1 MNLENAGLQDRVID
15 LEKRSAEQA
24 NELACLRSSL
34 ADCLRRLN
42 LLESARGM
50 KLHSSS
56 RKPVLHNNGTNVTKT
71 NSRTDSSYS
80 SRRHTNSRNPT
91 STGHQSKNSRDS
103 SLVVPH
109 STTASTTA
117 RTRLKSPQ
125 SVRLSSSST
134 TLNNQGVGVSGAT
147 NQTRRNRITSASSE
161 DRQFNNFNNNKH
173 ERDNKTLSMYEYND
187 MIMSR
192 QSEPITY
199 QQKSSTLKS
208 NTSSRYYEASTG
220 PSGYTVFW
228 RSAYDGEL
236 DDIYRMNHCQS
247 PPGQQHSVSV
257 SSSFRKNHTVA
268 PPPPPPPPPAL
279 PPSSLCIPPNLV
291 RRGRQSS
298 GPSSSAYY
306 CATDSDDR
314 SVHLTSTSRSL
325 HPTAWKPG
333 GVAICPA
340 NREMIQSMNKPSCI
354 PKFHDD
360 DSKETTYLP
369 GDGILRFYIRGR
381 PVNVYMPTQIMQNY
395 DLSIP
400 LKAPDTTLKLEWI
413 YGYRGRDC
421 RNNLHYLPTG
431 ELIYFVAAVV
441 VLYNIEEQCQRHY
454 LEHTDD
460 VKCIAIHPD
469 RITVATGQSAGHDKQ
484 FGKPHV
490 RIWSSVDLKTL
501 KIIGLGEFERSVC
514 CLSFS
519 KTDSG
524 VKLCAVDEATDHVI
538 SIWDWQKS
546 RKITE
551 TKCSTE
557 PITAVEFH
565 PLDDATLVSGGK
577 GHLAFWTFDGCT
589 LSKKM
594 GIFENGKQPIEKPKF
609 ILCLTFAENGDLLTG
624 DSAGNIIA
632 WKRGT
637 NTVNQICQG
646 VHEGG
651 IFSLCLTN
659 NGHLISGGGKDR
671 RLVFFDAAL
680 NPTGRTEELTE
691 LYGSVRTITQG
702 PGELLIIGTTKNMIL
717 QAGPGMEI
725 SPLMFGHFEEFW
737 SLAKH
742 PQAHQFITG
751 GRDHLVILWDSLS
764 KQAIWSKEFTDAI
777 HCAAFYPPQSVLIT
791 NGTMSPVNN
800 HNNDSNINGNN
811 VIDETNN
818 LDFNVSM
825 MNSHDLLVVLGTSTG
840 RWLVFNC
847 LKQEIIA
854 AHSDGLGEQIECVA
868 YSPDGNYL
876 ALGSRDNVIYVYNV
890 LERGYKYNRVGRC
903 CGHTS
908 FILHID
914 WSVDGRFIRSVSGD
928 YEILF
933 WTAFDCRQV
942 VSPSTLRDLEWAS
955 QTCTLGW
962 EVAGIWPSDSDG
974 TDVNA
979 CDRSPTA
986 DILATGDDYGKVK
999 LFKYP
1004 TNKPKAEFRAYNGHS
1019 SHVTNVTF
1027 LYDGSRLISTGGKDT
1042 AVLQWEVCI

>member
-34 ADCLRRLN
+34 ADCLRRIN
-42 LLESARGM
+42 LLENARGM
-50 KLHSSS
+50 KLYSSS
-56 RKPVLHNNGTNVTKT
+56 LHRPILHNYGTNITKN
-71 NSRTDSSYS
+71 NSRAESY
-80 SRRHTNSRNPT
+80 SRRHVNSNKNHT
-91 STGHQSKNSRDS
+91 TGQASTNSRDS
-103 SLVVPH
+103 SLAVPR
-109 STTASTTA
+109 SKKAT
-117 RTRLKSPQ
+117 RNRLKSPQ
-125 SVRLSSSST
+125 NNRLSSSST
-134 TLNNQGVGVSGAT
+134 ALNSQSSGGGGAGGAGSGGAT
-147 NQTRRNRITSASSE
+147 QIRRNRNTSASSE
-161 DRQFNNFNNNKH
+161 DRRYLVTNKH
-173 ERDNKTLSMYEYND
+173 ERDTKALSMYDGND
-187 MIMSR
+187 DMLISR
-192 QSEPITY
+192 QSELINYP
-199 QQKSSTLKS
+199 QKSSTLKS
-208 NTSSRYYEASTG
+208 NASSSRYYEASTG

-228 RSAYDGEL
+228 RSACDGDMSE
-236 DDIYRMNHCQS
+236 IYRLNQCQS
-247 PPGQQHSVSV
+247 PPGGGQYQ
-257 SSSFRKNHTVA
+257 SSSMSTSFRKTNTVA
-268 PPPPPPPPPAL
+268 PPLPPAL
-279 PPSSLCIPPNLV
+279 PPSSLCLPPNLI
-291 RRGRQSS
+291 RRGRPSS
-298 GPSSSAYY
+298 GPSSAYY
-306 CATDSDDR
+306 GDDDYR
-314 SVHLTSTSRSL
+314 SVHTVTSTGRAPL

-333 GVAICPA
+333 GVAICPT
-340 NREMIQSMNKPSCI
+340 NRETIPLSLNRHPVV

-360 DSKETTYLP
+360 DAKETTYLP

-381 PVNVYMPTQIMQNY
+381 PVNVYMPTEVMTNY
-395 DLSIP
+395 DLSVP
-400 LKAPDTTLKLEWI
+400 LKAPDMTLKLEWI

-421 RNNLHYLPTG
+421 RNNLYYLPTG
-431 ELIYFVAAVV
+431 ELIYFVAATV

-469 RITVATGQSAGHDKQ
+469 RITVATGQTAGHDKQ
-484 FGKPHV
+484 YGKPHV

-519 KTDSG
+519 KTDNG
-524 VKLCAVDEATDHVI
+524 VKLCAVDEAQDHVI
-538 SIWDWQKS
+538 SLWEWQKG

-557 PITAVEFH
+557 PITAIEFH
-565 PLDDATLVSGGK
+565 PLDDATLVTCGK

-589 LSKKM
+589 LSKRM
-594 GIFENGKQPIEKPKF
+594 GVFENSKQPVDKPKF

-637 NTVNQICQG
+637 NTISQICQG

-671 RLVFFDAAL
+671 RLVYFDAAL
-680 NPTGRTEELTE
+680 NPTGHTQELPE
-691 LYGSVRTITQG
+691 MYGAVRTITQG

-717 QAGPGMEI
+717 QSVPGMEV
-725 SPLMFGHFEEFW
+725 SSLVFGHSEEFW
-737 SLAKH
+737 GLANH
-742 PQAHQFITG
+742 PQAHQFLTG

-777 HCAAFYPPQSVLIT
+777 HCASFYPLQSLT
-791 NGTMSPVNN
+791 NGTMSPE
-800 HNNDSNINGNN
+800 NG
-811 VIDETNN
+811 IDEVSN
-818 LDFNVSM
+818 LDFNASM
-825 MNSHDLLVVLGTSTG
+825 MNSHDLLVVLGTCTG
-840 RWLVFNC
+840 RWLVLNC

-876 ALGSRDNVIYVYNV
+876 ALGSRDNVIYVYSV

-903 CGHTS
+903 RGHTS
-908 FILHID
+908 FVLHID
-914 WSVDGRFIRSVSGD
+914 WSVDSRYLRSVSGD

-962 EVAGIWPSDSDG
+962 EVAGIWPPDSDG

-979 CDRSPTA
+979 CAHSPTA

-999 LFKYP
+999 LFTYP

-1027 LYDGSRLISTGGKDT
+1027 LYDGSRLISIGGKDT

>member
-1 MNLENAGLQDRVID
+1 MHVELMNLENAGLQDRVID

-42 LLESARGM
+42 LLESAR
-50 KLHSSS
+50 
-56 RKPVLHNNGTNVTKT
+56 GTNVTKT

-147 NQTRRNRITSASSE
+147 NQTS
-161 DRQFNNFNNNKH
+161 
-173 ERDNKTLSMYEYND
+173 
-187 MIMSR
+187 
-192 QSEPITY
+192 
-199 QQKSSTLKS
+199 
-208 NTSSRYYEASTG
+208 
-220 PSGYTVFW
+220 
-228 RSAYDGEL
+228 
-236 DDIYRMNHCQS
+236 
-247 PPGQQHSVSV
+247 
-257 SSSFRKNHTVA
+257 
-268 PPPPPPPPPAL
+268 
-279 PPSSLCIPPNLV
+279 
-291 RRGRQSS
+291 
-298 GPSSSAYY
+298 
-306 CATDSDDR
+306 
-314 SVHLTSTSRSL
+314 
-325 HPTAWKPG
+325 
-333 GVAICPA
+333 
-340 NREMIQSMNKPSCI
+340 
-354 PKFHDD
+354 
-360 DSKETTYLP
+360 SKETTYLP

-538 SIWDWQKS
+538 SIWDWQKN

-594 GIFENGKQPIEKPKF
+594 GIFEYFCSWNGKQPIEKPKF

-691 LYGSVRTITQG
+691 LYGAVRTITQG

-725 SPLMFGHFEEFW
+725 SPLMFGHSEEFW

-777 HCAAFYPPQSVLIT
+777 HCAAFYPLQSVLIT

-800 HNNDSNINGNN
+800 HNNDSNIN
-811 VIDETNN
+811 
-818 LDFNVSM
+818 DFNVSM
-825 MNSHDLLVVLGTSTG
+825 MNSHDLLIVLGTSTG

-955 QTCTLGW
+955 QTCTIGW

>member
-1 MNLENAGLQDRVID
+1 MHVELMNLENAGLQDRVID

-50 KLHSSS
+50 KVHSSQ
-56 RKPVLHNNGTNVTKT
+56 RPALHDHSSNVTKS
-71 NSRTDSSYS
+71 NSRGDSY
-80 SRRHTNSRNPT
+80 SRRHINSRNR
-91 STGHQSKNSRDS
+91 HQSKNSRDS

-109 STTASTTA
+109 STTNTT

-125 SVRLSSSST
+125 STNRLSSSST
-134 TLNNQGVGVSGAT
+134 TLNNPGHVAGAGAS
-147 NQTRRNRITSASSE
+147 QTS
-161 DRQFNNFNNNKH
+161 
-173 ERDNKTLSMYEYND
+173 
-187 MIMSR
+187 
-192 QSEPITY
+192 
-199 QQKSSTLKS
+199 
-208 NTSSRYYEASTG
+208 
-220 PSGYTVFW
+220 
-228 RSAYDGEL
+228 
-236 DDIYRMNHCQS
+236 
-247 PPGQQHSVSV
+247 
-257 SSSFRKNHTVA
+257 
-268 PPPPPPPPPAL
+268 
-279 PPSSLCIPPNLV
+279 
-291 RRGRQSS
+291 
-298 GPSSSAYY
+298 
-306 CATDSDDR
+306 
-314 SVHLTSTSRSL
+314 
-325 HPTAWKPG
+325 
-333 GVAICPA
+333 
-340 NREMIQSMNKPSCI
+340 
-354 PKFHDD
+354 
-360 DSKETTYLP
+360 SKETTYLP

-381 PVNVYMPTQIMQNY
+381 PVNVYLPTQMISSY

-431 ELIYFVAAVV
+431 ELIYFIAAAV

-484 FGKPHV
+484 SGKPHV

-501 KIIGLGEFERSVC
+501 KIIGIGEFERSVC

-524 VKLCAVDEATDHVI
+524 VKLCAIDEASDHVI

-565 PLDDATLVSGGK
+565 PLDDTTLVTGGK

-594 GIFENGKQPIEKPKF
+594 GVFENGKQPIDKPKF

-624 DSAGNIIA
+624 DSAGNVIA

-680 NPTGRTEELTE
+680 NPTGQIQELPE
-691 LYGSVRTITQG
+691 SYGAVRTITQG

-717 QAGPGMEI
+717 QAGPGMEL
-725 SPLMFGHFEEFW
+725 SSLMYGHSEEFW
-737 SLAKH
+737 GLAKH
-742 PQAHQFITG
+742 PQAHQFLTG

-777 HCAAFYPPQSVLIT
+777 HCIAFYPLQSSLPPLT

-800 HNNDSNINGNN
+800 NIVTTINES
-811 VIDETNN
+811 DN
-818 LDFNVSM
+818 LDFSVSTM
-825 MNSHDLLVVLGTSTG
+825 MNSHDLLVVLGTSSG

-868 YSPDGNYL
+868 FSPDGNYL

-890 LERGYKYNRVGRC
+890 LEHGYKYNRVGRC

-914 WSVDGRFIRSVSGD
+914 WSADSRFLRSVSGD
-928 YEILF
+928 YEILY

-974 TDVNA
+974 TDINA
-979 CDRSPTA
+979 CDHSSAA
-986 DILATGDDYGKVK
+986 DILATGDDFGKVK
-999 LFKYP
+999 LFRYP
-1004 TNKPKAEFRAYNGHS
+1004 ANKPKAEFRAYNGHS

>member
-1 MNLENAGLQDRVID
+1 MHVELMNLENAGLQDRVID

-56 RKPVLHNNGTNVTKT
+56 QRPVLHNNGSNVTKT

-80 SRRHTNSRNPT
+80 SRRHTSSRNPT

-109 STTASTTA
+109 STTTSTTA

-134 TLNNQGVGVSGAT
+134 TLNNQAVGVSGGT
-147 NQTRRNRITSASSE
+147 NQTS
-161 DRQFNNFNNNKH
+161 
-173 ERDNKTLSMYEYND
+173 
-187 MIMSR
+187 
-192 QSEPITY
+192 
-199 QQKSSTLKS
+199 
-208 NTSSRYYEASTG
+208 
-220 PSGYTVFW
+220 
-228 RSAYDGEL
+228 
-236 DDIYRMNHCQS
+236 
-247 PPGQQHSVSV
+247 
-257 SSSFRKNHTVA
+257 
-268 PPPPPPPPPAL
+268 
-279 PPSSLCIPPNLV
+279 
-291 RRGRQSS
+291 
-298 GPSSSAYY
+298 
-306 CATDSDDR
+306 
-314 SVHLTSTSRSL
+314 
-325 HPTAWKPG
+325 
-333 GVAICPA
+333 
-340 NREMIQSMNKPSCI
+340 
-354 PKFHDD
+354 
-360 DSKETTYLP
+360 SKETTYLP

-381 PVNVYMPTQIMQNY
+381 PVNVYMPTQIMHNY

-565 PLDDATLVSGGK
+565 PLDDATLVTGGK

-594 GIFENGKQPIEKPKF
+594 GIFENGKQPIDKPKF

-680 NPTGRTEELTE
+680 NPTGHTEELTE
-691 LYGSVRTITQG
+691 LYGAVRTITQG

-725 SPLMFGHFEEFW
+725 SPLMFGHSEEFW

-742 PQAHQFITG
+742 PQAHQFLTG

-777 HCAAFYPPQSVLIT
+777 HCAAFYPLQSVSIT

-800 HNNDSNINGNN
+800 NDNNNINDNN
-811 VIDETNN
+811 IIDETNN

-903 CGHTS
+903 CGHSS

-914 WSVDGRFIRSVSGD
+914 WSVDGRFLRSVSGD

-979 CDRSPTA
+979 CDHSPTA

-1027 LYDGSRLISTGGKDT
+1027 LYDGSRLISIGGKDT

>member
-1 MNLENAGLQDRVID
+1 MHVELMNLENAGLQDRVID

-50 KLHSSS
+50 KLHSSQ
-56 RKPVLHNNGTNVTKT
+56 RPVLHNNGSNVTKT

-80 SRRHTNSRNPT
+80 SRRHTSSRNPT

-109 STTASTTA
+109 STTTSTTA

-134 TLNNQGVGVSGAT
+134 TLNNQAVGVCGGT
-147 NQTRRNRITSASSE
+147 NQTS
-161 DRQFNNFNNNKH
+161 
-173 ERDNKTLSMYEYND
+173 
-187 MIMSR
+187 
-192 QSEPITY
+192 
-199 QQKSSTLKS
+199 
-208 NTSSRYYEASTG
+208 
-220 PSGYTVFW
+220 
-228 RSAYDGEL
+228 
-236 DDIYRMNHCQS
+236 
-247 PPGQQHSVSV
+247 
-257 SSSFRKNHTVA
+257 
-268 PPPPPPPPPAL
+268 
-279 PPSSLCIPPNLV
+279 
-291 RRGRQSS
+291 
-298 GPSSSAYY
+298 
-306 CATDSDDR
+306 
-314 SVHLTSTSRSL
+314 
-325 HPTAWKPG
+325 
-333 GVAICPA
+333 
-340 NREMIQSMNKPSCI
+340 
-354 PKFHDD
+354 
-360 DSKETTYLP
+360 SKETTYLP

-381 PVNVYMPTQIMQNY
+381 PVNVYMPTQIMHNY

-519 KTDSG
+519 KTDNG

-565 PLDDATLVSGGK
+565 PLDDATLVTGGK

-594 GIFENGKQPIEKPKF
+594 GIFENGKQPIDKPKF

-680 NPTGRTEELTE
+680 NPTGHTEELTE
-691 LYGSVRTITQG
+691 LYGAVRTITQG

-725 SPLMFGHFEEFW
+725 SPLMFGHSEEFW

-742 PQAHQFITG
+742 PQAHQFLTG

-777 HCAAFYPPQSVLIT
+777 HCAAFYPLQSVSIT

-800 HNNDSNINGNN
+800 NDNNINDNN
-811 VIDETNN
+811 IIDETNN
-818 LDFNVSM
+818 LDFNVSL

-903 CGHTS
+903 CGHSS

-914 WSVDGRFIRSVSGD
+914 WSVDGRFLRSVSGD

-979 CDRSPTA
+979 CDHSPTA

-1027 LYDGSRLISTGGKDT
+1027 LYDGSRLISIGGKDT

>member
-1 MNLENAGLQDRVID
+1 MHVELMNLENAGLQDRVID

-42 LLESARGM
+42 LLESARG
-50 KLHSSS
+50 S
-56 RKPVLHNNGTNVTKT
+56 NVTKT

-80 SRRHTNSRNPT
+80 SKRHTNSRNPT

-109 STTASTTA
+109 STTTSTTA

-134 TLNNQGVGVSGAT
+134 TLNNQTAGASGAT

-161 DRQFNNFNNNKH
+161 DRQFHNFNNNNKH
-173 ERDNKTLSMYEYND
+173 ESDNKTLSMYEYND

-208 NTSSRYYEASTG
+208 NTSSRYYEASNG

-247 PPGQQHSVSV
+247 PPGQQHQQHSVSL

-268 PPPPPPPPPAL
+268 PPPPPPPAL

-291 RRGRQSS
+291 RRGRPSS
-298 GPSSSAYY
+298 GPSSSVNY
-306 CATDSDDR
+306 CANDSDDR
-314 SVHLTSTSRSL
+314 SVHLTSTGRSL

-333 GVAICPA
+333 GVAICPT
-340 NREMIQSMNKPSCI
+340 NREVISSVNKPSCI

-501 KIIGLGEFERSVC
+501 KIIGLGEFERSIC

-565 PLDDATLVSGGK
+565 PLDDATLVTGGK

-594 GIFENGKQPIEKPKF
+594 GIFEV
-609 ILCLTFAENGDLLTG
+609 T
-624 DSAGNIIA
+624 
-632 WKRGT
+632 
-637 NTVNQICQG
+637 
-646 VHEGG
+646 
-651 IFSLCLTN
+651 
-659 NGHLISGGGKDR
+659 
-671 RLVFFDAAL
+671 
-680 NPTGRTEELTE
+680 
-691 LYGSVRTITQG
+691 
-702 PGELLIIGTTKNMIL
+702 
-717 QAGPGMEI
+717 
-725 SPLMFGHFEEFW
+725 
-737 SLAKH
+737 
-742 PQAHQFITG
+742 HQFLTG

-777 HCAAFYPPQSVLIT
+777 HCAAFYPLQSHLIT

-800 HNNDSNINGNN
+800 DNNI
-811 VIDETNN
+811 IDETNN

-903 CGHTS
+903 CGHSS

-914 WSVDGRFIRSVSGD
+914 WSVDGRFLRSVSGD

-979 CDRSPTA
+979 CDHSPTA

-1004 TNKPKAEFRAYNGHS
+1004 TIKPKAEFHAYNGHS

>member
-1 MNLENAGLQDRVID
+1 MHVELMNLENAGLQDRVID

-56 RKPVLHNNGTNVTKT
+56 QRPVLHNNGSNATKT

-109 STTASTTA
+109 STTTSTTA
-117 RTRLKSPQ
+117 KTRLKSPQ

-134 TLNNQGVGVSGAT
+134 TLNNQAVGVSGGT
-147 NQTRRNRITSASSE
+147 NQTS
-161 DRQFNNFNNNKH
+161 
-173 ERDNKTLSMYEYND
+173 
-187 MIMSR
+187 
-192 QSEPITY
+192 
-199 QQKSSTLKS
+199 
-208 NTSSRYYEASTG
+208 
-220 PSGYTVFW
+220 
-228 RSAYDGEL
+228 
-236 DDIYRMNHCQS
+236 
-247 PPGQQHSVSV
+247 
-257 SSSFRKNHTVA
+257 
-268 PPPPPPPPPAL
+268 
-279 PPSSLCIPPNLV
+279 
-291 RRGRQSS
+291 
-298 GPSSSAYY
+298 
-306 CATDSDDR
+306 
-314 SVHLTSTSRSL
+314 
-325 HPTAWKPG
+325 
-333 GVAICPA
+333 
-340 NREMIQSMNKPSCI
+340 
-354 PKFHDD
+354 
-360 DSKETTYLP
+360 SKETTYLP

-381 PVNVYMPTQIMQNY
+381 PVNVYMPTQIMHNY

-400 LKAPDTTLKLEWI
+400 LKAPDMTLKLEWI

-565 PLDDATLVSGGK
+565 PLDDATLVTGGK

-594 GIFENGKQPIEKPKF
+594 GIFENGKQPIDKPKF

-680 NPTGRTEELTE
+680 NPTGHTEELTE
-691 LYGSVRTITQG
+691 LYGAVRTITQG
-702 PGELLIIGTTKNMIL
+702 PGELLIVGTTKNMIL

-725 SPLMFGHFEEFW
+725 SPLMFGHSEEFW

-742 PQAHQFITG
+742 PQAHQFLTG

-777 HCAAFYPPQSVLIT
+777 HCAAFYPLQSVLIT

-800 HNNDSNINGNN
+800 NDNNI
-811 VIDETNN
+811 IDETNN

-903 CGHTS
+903 CGHSS

-914 WSVDGRFIRSVSGD
+914 WSVDGRFLRSVSGD

-979 CDRSPTA
+979 CDHSPTA

-1004 TNKPKAEFRAYNGHS
+1004 ANKPKAEFRAYNGHS

-1027 LYDGSRLISTGGKDT
+1027 LYDGSRLISIGGKDT

>member
-1 MNLENAGLQDRVID
+1 MHVELMNLENAGLQDRVID

-42 LLESARGM
+42 LLESARG
-50 KLHSSS
+50 S
-56 RKPVLHNNGTNVTKT
+56 NVTKT

-80 SRRHTNSRNPT
+80 SRRHTSSRNPT

-109 STTASTTA
+109 STTTSTTA

-134 TLNNQGVGVSGAT
+134 TLNNQAVGVSGGT
-147 NQTRRNRITSASSE
+147 NQTS
-161 DRQFNNFNNNKH
+161 
-173 ERDNKTLSMYEYND
+173 
-187 MIMSR
+187 
-192 QSEPITY
+192 
-199 QQKSSTLKS
+199 
-208 NTSSRYYEASTG
+208 
-220 PSGYTVFW
+220 
-228 RSAYDGEL
+228 
-236 DDIYRMNHCQS
+236 
-247 PPGQQHSVSV
+247 
-257 SSSFRKNHTVA
+257 
-268 PPPPPPPPPAL
+268 
-279 PPSSLCIPPNLV
+279 
-291 RRGRQSS
+291 
-298 GPSSSAYY
+298 
-306 CATDSDDR
+306 
-314 SVHLTSTSRSL
+314 
-325 HPTAWKPG
+325 
-333 GVAICPA
+333 
-340 NREMIQSMNKPSCI
+340 
-354 PKFHDD
+354 
-360 DSKETTYLP
+360 SKETTYLP

-381 PVNVYMPTQIMQNY
+381 PVNVYMPTQIMHNY

-565 PLDDATLVSGGK
+565 PLDDATLVTGGK

-594 GIFENGKQPIEKPKF
+594 GIFENGKQPIDKPKF

-680 NPTGRTEELTE
+680 NPTGHTEELTE
-691 LYGSVRTITQG
+691 LYGAVRTITQG

-725 SPLMFGHFEEFW
+725 SPLMFGHSEEFW

-742 PQAHQFITG
+742 PQAHQFLTG

-777 HCAAFYPPQSVLIT
+777 HCAAFYPLQSVSIT

-800 HNNDSNINGNN
+800 NDNNNINDNN
-811 VIDETNN
+811 IIDETNN

-903 CGHTS
+903 CGHSS

-914 WSVDGRFIRSVSGD
+914 WSVDGRFLRSVSGD

-979 CDRSPTA
+979 CDHSPTA

-1027 LYDGSRLISTGGKDT
+1027 LYDGSRLISIGGKDT

>member
-1 MNLENAGLQDRVID
+1 MHVELMNLENAGLQDRVID

-50 KLHSSS
+50 KLHSSQ
-56 RKPVLHNNGTNVTKT
+56 RPVLHNNGSNVTKT

-80 SRRHTNSRNPT
+80 SRRHTSSRNPT

-109 STTASTTA
+109 TTTTSTTA

-134 TLNNQGVGVSGAT
+134 TLNNQAVGVSGGT
-147 NQTRRNRITSASSE
+147 NQTS
-161 DRQFNNFNNNKH
+161 
-173 ERDNKTLSMYEYND
+173 
-187 MIMSR
+187 
-192 QSEPITY
+192 
-199 QQKSSTLKS
+199 
-208 NTSSRYYEASTG
+208 
-220 PSGYTVFW
+220 
-228 RSAYDGEL
+228 
-236 DDIYRMNHCQS
+236 
-247 PPGQQHSVSV
+247 
-257 SSSFRKNHTVA
+257 
-268 PPPPPPPPPAL
+268 
-279 PPSSLCIPPNLV
+279 
-291 RRGRQSS
+291 
-298 GPSSSAYY
+298 
-306 CATDSDDR
+306 
-314 SVHLTSTSRSL
+314 
-325 HPTAWKPG
+325 
-333 GVAICPA
+333 
-340 NREMIQSMNKPSCI
+340 
-354 PKFHDD
+354 
-360 DSKETTYLP
+360 SKETTYLP

-381 PVNVYMPTQIMQNY
+381 PVNVYMPTQIMHNY

-565 PLDDATLVSGGK
+565 PLDDATLVTGGK

-594 GIFENGKQPIEKPKF
+594 GIFENGKQPIDKPKF

-680 NPTGRTEELTE
+680 NPTGHTEELTE
-691 LYGSVRTITQG
+691 LYGAVRTITQG

-725 SPLMFGHFEEFW
+725 SPLMFGHSEEFW

-742 PQAHQFITG
+742 PQAHQFLTG

-777 HCAAFYPPQSVLIT
+777 HCAAFYPLQSVSIT

-800 HNNDSNINGNN
+800 NDNNI
-811 VIDETNN
+811 IDETNN

-903 CGHTS
+903 CGHSS

-914 WSVDGRFIRSVSGD
+914 WSVDGRFLRSVSGD

-979 CDRSPTA
+979 CDHSPTA

-1027 LYDGSRLISTGGKDT
+1027 LYDGSRLISIGGKDT

>member
-1 MNLENAGLQDRVID
+1 MHVELMNLENAGLQDRVID

-42 LLESARGM
+42 LLESARG
-50 KLHSSS
+50 S
-56 RKPVLHNNGTNVTKT
+56 NVTKT

-80 SRRHTNSRNPT
+80 SRRHTSSRNPT

-109 STTASTTA
+109 TTTTSTTA

-134 TLNNQGVGVSGAT
+134 TLNNQAVGVSGGT
-147 NQTRRNRITSASSE
+147 NQTS
-161 DRQFNNFNNNKH
+161 
-173 ERDNKTLSMYEYND
+173 
-187 MIMSR
+187 
-192 QSEPITY
+192 
-199 QQKSSTLKS
+199 
-208 NTSSRYYEASTG
+208 
-220 PSGYTVFW
+220 
-228 RSAYDGEL
+228 
-236 DDIYRMNHCQS
+236 
-247 PPGQQHSVSV
+247 
-257 SSSFRKNHTVA
+257 
-268 PPPPPPPPPAL
+268 
-279 PPSSLCIPPNLV
+279 
-291 RRGRQSS
+291 
-298 GPSSSAYY
+298 
-306 CATDSDDR
+306 
-314 SVHLTSTSRSL
+314 
-325 HPTAWKPG
+325 
-333 GVAICPA
+333 
-340 NREMIQSMNKPSCI
+340 
-354 PKFHDD
+354 
-360 DSKETTYLP
+360 SKETTYLP

-381 PVNVYMPTQIMQNY
+381 PVNVYMPTQIMHNY

-565 PLDDATLVSGGK
+565 PLDDATLVTGGK

-594 GIFENGKQPIEKPKF
+594 GIFENGKQPIDKPKF

-680 NPTGRTEELTE
+680 NPTGHTEELTE
-691 LYGSVRTITQG
+691 LYGAVRTITQG

-725 SPLMFGHFEEFW
+725 SPLMFGHSEEFW

-742 PQAHQFITG
+742 PQAHQFLTG

-777 HCAAFYPPQSVLIT
+777 HCAAFYPLQSVSIT

-800 HNNDSNINGNN
+800 NDNNI
-811 VIDETNN
+811 IDETNN

-903 CGHTS
+903 CGHSS

-914 WSVDGRFIRSVSGD
+914 WSVDGRFLRSVSGD

-979 CDRSPTA
+979 CDHSPTA

-1027 LYDGSRLISTGGKDT
+1027 LYDGSRLISIGGKDT

>member
-1 MNLENAGLQDRVID
+1 MHVELMNLENAGLQDRVID

-56 RKPVLHNNGTNVTKT
+56 QRPVLHNNGSNVTKT

-80 SRRHTNSRNPT
+80 SRRHTSSRNPT

-109 STTASTTA
+109 STTTSTTA

-134 TLNNQGVGVSGAT
+134 TLNNQAVGVSGGT
-147 NQTRRNRITSASSE
+147 NQTS
-161 DRQFNNFNNNKH
+161 
-173 ERDNKTLSMYEYND
+173 
-187 MIMSR
+187 
-192 QSEPITY
+192 
-199 QQKSSTLKS
+199 
-208 NTSSRYYEASTG
+208 
-220 PSGYTVFW
+220 
-228 RSAYDGEL
+228 
-236 DDIYRMNHCQS
+236 
-247 PPGQQHSVSV
+247 
-257 SSSFRKNHTVA
+257 
-268 PPPPPPPPPAL
+268 
-279 PPSSLCIPPNLV
+279 
-291 RRGRQSS
+291 
-298 GPSSSAYY
+298 
-306 CATDSDDR
+306 
-314 SVHLTSTSRSL
+314 
-325 HPTAWKPG
+325 
-333 GVAICPA
+333 
-340 NREMIQSMNKPSCI
+340 
-354 PKFHDD
+354 
-360 DSKETTYLP
+360 SKETTYLP

-381 PVNVYMPTQIMQNY
+381 PVNVYMPTQIMHNY

-565 PLDDATLVSGGK
+565 PLDDATLVTGGK

-594 GIFENGKQPIEKPKF
+594 GIFENGKQPIDKPKF

-680 NPTGRTEELTE
+680 NPTGHTEELTE
-691 LYGSVRTITQG
+691 LYGAVRTITQG

-725 SPLMFGHFEEFW
+725 SPLMFGHSEEFW

-742 PQAHQFITG
+742 PQAHQFLTG
-751 GRDHLVILWDSLS
+751 GRDHLVVLWDSLS

-777 HCAAFYPPQSVLIT
+777 HCAAFYPLQSVSIT

-800 HNNDSNINGNN
+800 NDNNNINDNN
-811 VIDETNN
+811 IIDETNN

-903 CGHTS
+903 CGHSS

-914 WSVDGRFIRSVSGD
+914 WSVDGRFLRSVSGD

-979 CDRSPTA
+979 CDHSPTA

-1027 LYDGSRLISTGGKDT
+1027 LYDGSRLISIGGKDT

>member
-1 MNLENAGLQDRVID
+1 MHVELMNLENAGLQDRVID

-42 LLESARGM
+42 LLESAR
-50 KLHSSS
+50 
-56 RKPVLHNNGTNVTKT
+56 GTNVTKT

-147 NQTRRNRITSASSE
+147 NQTS
-161 DRQFNNFNNNKH
+161 
-173 ERDNKTLSMYEYND
+173 
-187 MIMSR
+187 
-192 QSEPITY
+192 
-199 QQKSSTLKS
+199 
-208 NTSSRYYEASTG
+208 
-220 PSGYTVFW
+220 
-228 RSAYDGEL
+228 
-236 DDIYRMNHCQS
+236 
-247 PPGQQHSVSV
+247 
-257 SSSFRKNHTVA
+257 
-268 PPPPPPPPPAL
+268 
-279 PPSSLCIPPNLV
+279 
-291 RRGRQSS
+291 
-298 GPSSSAYY
+298 
-306 CATDSDDR
+306 
-314 SVHLTSTSRSL
+314 
-325 HPTAWKPG
+325 
-333 GVAICPA
+333 
-340 NREMIQSMNKPSCI
+340 
-354 PKFHDD
+354 
-360 DSKETTYLP
+360 SKETTYLP

-691 LYGSVRTITQG
+691 LYGAVRTITQG

-725 SPLMFGHFEEFW
+725 SPLMFGHSEEFW

>member
-1 MNLENAGLQDRVID
+1 MHVELMNLENAGLQDRVID

-42 LLESARGM
+42 LLESARG
-50 KLHSSS
+50 S
-56 RKPVLHNNGTNVTKT
+56 NATKT

-109 STTASTTA
+109 STTTSTTA
-117 RTRLKSPQ
+117 KTRLKSPQ

-134 TLNNQGVGVSGAT
+134 TLNNQAVGVSGGT
-147 NQTRRNRITSASSE
+147 NQTS
-161 DRQFNNFNNNKH
+161 
-173 ERDNKTLSMYEYND
+173 
-187 MIMSR
+187 
-192 QSEPITY
+192 
-199 QQKSSTLKS
+199 
-208 NTSSRYYEASTG
+208 
-220 PSGYTVFW
+220 
-228 RSAYDGEL
+228 
-236 DDIYRMNHCQS
+236 
-247 PPGQQHSVSV
+247 
-257 SSSFRKNHTVA
+257 
-268 PPPPPPPPPAL
+268 
-279 PPSSLCIPPNLV
+279 
-291 RRGRQSS
+291 
-298 GPSSSAYY
+298 
-306 CATDSDDR
+306 
-314 SVHLTSTSRSL
+314 
-325 HPTAWKPG
+325 
-333 GVAICPA
+333 
-340 NREMIQSMNKPSCI
+340 
-354 PKFHDD
+354 
-360 DSKETTYLP
+360 SKETTYLP

-381 PVNVYMPTQIMQNY
+381 PVNVYMPTQIMHNY

-400 LKAPDTTLKLEWI
+400 LKAPDMTLKLEWI

-565 PLDDATLVSGGK
+565 PLDDATLVTGGK

-594 GIFENGKQPIEKPKF
+594 GIFENGKQPIDKPKF

-680 NPTGRTEELTE
+680 NPTGHTEELTE
-691 LYGSVRTITQG
+691 LYGAVRTITQG
-702 PGELLIIGTTKNMIL
+702 PGELLIVGTTKNMIL

-725 SPLMFGHFEEFW
+725 SPLMFGHSEEFW

-742 PQAHQFITG
+742 PQAHQFLTG

-777 HCAAFYPPQSVLIT
+777 HCAAFYPLQSVLIT

-800 HNNDSNINGNN
+800 NDNNI
-811 VIDETNN
+811 IDETNN

-903 CGHTS
+903 CGHSS

-914 WSVDGRFIRSVSGD
+914 WSVDGRFLRSVSGD

-979 CDRSPTA
+979 CDHSPTA

-1004 TNKPKAEFRAYNGHS
+1004 ANKPKAEFRAYNGHS

-1027 LYDGSRLISTGGKDT
+1027 LYDGSRLISIGGKDT

>member
-1 MNLENAGLQDRVID
+1 MHVELMNLENAGLQDRVID

-42 LLESARGM
+42 LLESARG
-50 KLHSSS
+50 S
-56 RKPVLHNNGTNVTKT
+56 NVTKT

-109 STTASTTA
+109 STTTSTTA

-134 TLNNQGVGVSGAT
+134 TLNNQAVGVSGGT

-173 ERDNKTLSMYEYND
+173 EGDNKTLSMYEYND

-208 NTSSRYYEASTG
+208 NTSSRYYEASNG

-236 DDIYRMNHCQS
+236 DDIYRMNQCQS
-247 PPGQQHSVSV
+247 PTSQQHQQHSVSM

-291 RRGRQSS
+291 RRGRPSS
-298 GPSSSAYY
+298 GPSSSIYH
-306 CATDSDDR
+306 CANDSDDR
-314 SVHLTSTSRSL
+314 SVHLTSTGRSL

-333 GVAICPA
+333 GVAICPT
-340 NREMIQSMNKPSCI
+340 NRETIPSVNKPSCI

-381 PVNVYMPTQIMQNY
+381 PVNVYMPTQIMHNY

-501 KIIGLGEFERSVC
+501 KIIGLGEFDRSVC

-519 KTDSG
+519 KRIAE
-524 VKLCAVDEATDHVI
+524 LNY
-538 SIWDWQKS
+538 KS

-565 PLDDATLVSGGK
+565 PLDDATLVTGGK

-594 GIFENGKQPIEKPKF
+594 GIFENGKQPIDKPKF

-680 NPTGRTEELTE
+680 NPTGHTEELTE
-691 LYGSVRTITQG
+691 LYGAVRTITQG

-725 SPLMFGHFEEFW
+725 SPLMFGHSEEFW

-742 PQAHQFITG
+742 PQAHQFLTG

-777 HCAAFYPPQSVLIT
+777 HCAAFYPLQSVLIT

-800 HNNDSNINGNN
+800 NDNNINDNN
-811 VIDETNN
+811 IIDETNN

-890 LERGYKYNRVGRC
+890 WA
-903 CGHTS
+903 
-908 FILHID
+908 IL
-914 WSVDGRFIRSVSGD
+914 RSVSGD

-979 CDRSPTA
+979 CDHSPTA

-1027 LYDGSRLISTGGKDT
+1027 LYDGSRLISIGGKDT
-1042 AVLQWEVCI
+1042 AVLQWEYCS

>member
-1 MNLENAGLQDRVID
+1 MHVELMNLENAGLQDRVID

-42 LLESARGM
+42 LLESARG
-50 KLHSSS
+50 S
-56 RKPVLHNNGTNVTKT
+56 NVTKT

-80 SRRHTNSRNPT
+80 SRRHTSSRNPT

-109 STTASTTA
+109 STTTSTTA

-134 TLNNQGVGVSGAT
+134 TLNNQAVGVCGGT
-147 NQTRRNRITSASSE
+147 NQTS
-161 DRQFNNFNNNKH
+161 
-173 ERDNKTLSMYEYND
+173 
-187 MIMSR
+187 
-192 QSEPITY
+192 
-199 QQKSSTLKS
+199 
-208 NTSSRYYEASTG
+208 
-220 PSGYTVFW
+220 
-228 RSAYDGEL
+228 
-236 DDIYRMNHCQS
+236 
-247 PPGQQHSVSV
+247 
-257 SSSFRKNHTVA
+257 
-268 PPPPPPPPPAL
+268 
-279 PPSSLCIPPNLV
+279 
-291 RRGRQSS
+291 
-298 GPSSSAYY
+298 
-306 CATDSDDR
+306 
-314 SVHLTSTSRSL
+314 
-325 HPTAWKPG
+325 
-333 GVAICPA
+333 
-340 NREMIQSMNKPSCI
+340 
-354 PKFHDD
+354 
-360 DSKETTYLP
+360 SKETTYLP

-381 PVNVYMPTQIMQNY
+381 PVNVYMPTQIMHNY

-519 KTDSG
+519 KTDNG

-565 PLDDATLVSGGK
+565 PLDDATLVTGGK

-594 GIFENGKQPIEKPKF
+594 GIFENGKQPIDKPKF

-680 NPTGRTEELTE
+680 NPTGHTEELTE
-691 LYGSVRTITQG
+691 LYGAVRTITQG

-725 SPLMFGHFEEFW
+725 SPLMFGHSEEFW

-742 PQAHQFITG
+742 PQAHQFLTG

-777 HCAAFYPPQSVLIT
+777 HCAAFYPLQSVSIT

-800 HNNDSNINGNN
+800 NDNNINDNN
-811 VIDETNN
+811 IIDETNN
-818 LDFNVSM
+818 LDFNVSL

-903 CGHTS
+903 CGHSS

-914 WSVDGRFIRSVSGD
+914 WSVDGRFLRSVSGD

-979 CDRSPTA
+979 CDHSPTA

-1027 LYDGSRLISTGGKDT
+1027 LYDGSRLISIGGKDT

>member
-1 MNLENAGLQDRVID
+1 MHVELMNLENAGLQDRVID

-42 LLESARGM
+42 LLENARG
-50 KLHSSS
+50 S
-56 RKPVLHNNGTNVTKT
+56 NVTKT
-71 NSRTDSSYS
+71 NSRTDTSY
-80 SRRHTNSRNPT
+80 SRRHASSRNHT
-91 STGHQSKNSRDS
+91 ATTTGHQSKNSRDS

-109 STTASTTA
+109 STTTTTASSTTA

-125 SVRLSSSST
+125 STRLSSSST
-134 TLNNQGVGVSGAT
+134 TLNNHALGVSGAA
-147 NQTRRNRITSASSE
+147 NQIRRNRITSASSD
-161 DRQFNNFNNNKH
+161 DRHNYKYD
-173 ERDNKTLSMYEYND
+173 RDNKTVSMYEDNNHDD
-187 MIMSR
+187 MMMMLIMSQ
-192 QSEPITY
+192 QSEPMTSNNY

-208 NTSSRYYEASTG
+208 NTSSRYYEASCSNG
-220 PSGYTVFW
+220 PSGGVNGGSGGSYTVFW
-228 RSAYDGEL
+228 KSAYDGEL

-247 PPGQQHSVSV
+247 PPGQQAQHL
-257 SSSFRKNHTVA
+257 SSFRKNHTVA
-268 PPPPPPPPPAL
+268 PPPPPPPPAL

-291 RRGRQSS
+291 RRGRGPSS
-298 GPSSSAYY
+298 GPSSTIAHYT
-306 CATDSDDR
+306 TDSDDR
-314 SVHLTSTSRSL
+314 SVHPPSTTGRSL

-333 GVAICPA
+333 GVAICHT
-340 NREMIQSMNKPSCI
+340 NRELIPPIHNKQPTYLS
-354 PKFHDD
+354 KFHHDD

-381 PVNVYMPTQIMQNY
+381 PVSVYMPTQIMQSY
-395 DLSIP
+395 DLSVP
-400 LKAPDTTLKLEWI
+400 LKAPNTTLKLEWI

-484 FGKPHV
+484 FGKN
-490 RIWSSVDLKTL
+490 
-501 KIIGLGEFERSVC
+501 
-514 CLSFS
+514 
-519 KTDSG
+519 
-524 VKLCAVDEATDHVI
+524 A
-538 SIWDWQKS
+538 
-546 RKITE
+546 
-551 TKCSTE
+551 
-557 PITAVEFH
+557 
-565 PLDDATLVSGGK
+565 
-577 GHLAFWTFDGCT
+577 
-589 LSKKM
+589 
-594 GIFENGKQPIEKPKF
+594 KQPIEKPKF

-646 VHEGG
+646 VHDGG

-659 NGHLISGGGKDR
+659 NGHLISGGAKDR

-680 NPTGRTEELTE
+680 NPTGQIEELPE
-691 LYGSVRTITQG
+691 LYGAVRTITQG

-717 QAGPGMEI
+717 QAAPGMEI
-725 SPLMFGHFEEFW
+725 SPLIYGHSEEFW
-737 SLAKH
+737 ALAKH
-742 PQAHQFITG
+742 PQAHQFLTG

-764 KQAIWSKEFTDAI
+764 KQAIWSKEFTDQI
-777 HCAAFYPPQSVLIT
+777 HCAVFYPIQSMTLT
-791 NGTMSPVNN
+791 NGMLNSTNNNNTNSHNVNN
-800 HNNDSNINGNN
+800 DNNP
-811 VIDETNN
+811 IDETTN
-818 LDFNVSM
+818 LDFSVSSM

-840 RWLVFNC
+840 RWLVLNC

-876 ALGSRDNVIYVYNV
+876 ALGSRDNIIYVYNV

-914 WSVDGRFIRSVSGD
+914 WSVDSRFLRSVSGD

-962 EVAGIWPSDSDG
+962 EVAGIWPPDSDG
-974 TDVNA
+974 TDINA
-979 CDRSPTA
+979 CAHSPTA
-986 DILATGDDYGKVK
+986 DILATGDDYGKIK
-999 LFKYP
+999 LFNYP
-1004 TNKPKAEFRAYNGHS
+1004 CHKPKAEFRTYNGHS

>member
-1 MNLENAGLQDRVID
+1 MHVELMNLENAGLQDRVID

-42 LLESARGM
+42 LLENARGSTTG
-50 KLHSSS
+50 K
-56 RKPVLHNNGTNVTKT
+56 N
-71 NSRTDSSYS
+71 NSRGESYS
-80 SRRHTNSRNPT
+80 RRRGNSRNPT
-91 STGHQSKNSRDS
+91 VNSRDS
-103 SLVVPH
+103 SLAVPH
-109 STTASTTA
+109 SSTISK
-117 RTRLKSPQ
+117 TRLKSPQ
-125 SVRLSSSST
+125 SNRLSSSST
-134 TLNNQGVGVSGAT
+134 ALNNQNSGGGP
-147 NQTRRNRITSASSE
+147 QVRRNRITSASSE
-161 DRQFNNFNNNKH
+161 DRRYIMTNKH
-173 ERDNKTLSMYEYND
+173 ERETKALSMYEGNG
-187 MIMSR
+187 MLVSR
-192 QSEPITY
+192 QTELVTCP
-199 QQKSSTLKS
+199 QKSSTLKS
-208 NTSSRYYEASTG
+208 NASSRYYEASTG

-228 RSAYDGEL
+228 RSTCDGDL
-236 DDIYRMNHCQS
+236 ADMCRINQCQS
-247 PPGQQHSVSV
+247 PPGQQPSSMY
-257 SSSFRKNHTVA
+257 SSFRKTHTVV
-268 PPPPPPPPPAL
+268 PPLPPAL
-279 PPSSLCIPPNLV
+279 PPSSLCLPPNLV
-291 RRGRQSS
+291 RRGRPSS
-298 GPSSSAYY
+298 GPSSAYY
-306 CATDSDDR
+306 GTDSDDR
-314 SVHLTSTSRSL
+314 SVHLTSTGRSSL

-333 GVAICPA
+333 GIAICPT
-340 NREMIQSMNKPSCI
+340 NRDTVISINKHSSVSRS
-354 PKFHDD
+354 HDD
-360 DSKETTYLP
+360 DSKETTYMP

-381 PVNVYMPTQIMQNY
+381 PVNVYLPTQVMTDY

-400 LKAPDTTLKLEWI
+400 LKAPDMTLKLEWI

-431 ELIYFVAAVV
+431 ELIYFVAATV

-519 KTDSG
+519 KTDNG
-524 VKLCAVDEATDHVI
+524 AKLCAVDEGQDHVI
-538 SIWDWQKS
+538 SIWEWQKS

-557 PITAVEFH
+557 PITASEFH
-565 PLDDATLVSGGK
+565 PLDDATLVTCGK

-594 GIFENGKQPIEKPKF
+594 GIFESGKQPIEKPKF

-637 NTVNQICQG
+637 NTINQICQG

-651 IFSLCLTN
+651 IFSLSLTN

-680 NPTGRTEELTE
+680 NPTGQTQELPE
-691 LYGSVRTITQG
+691 LYGAVRTITQG

-717 QAGPGMEI
+717 QAGPGMEM
-725 SPLMFGHFEEFW
+725 SSLMFGHSEEFW
-737 SLAKH
+737 GLANH
-742 PQAHQFITG
+742 PQAHQFLTG
-751 GRDHLVILWDSLS
+751 GRDHLVVLWDSLS
-764 KQAIWSKEFTDAI
+764 KQAIWSKEFNDAI
-777 HCAAFYPPQSVLIT
+777 HCASFYPLLPMI
-791 NGTMSPVNN
+791 NGTVSPVNG
-800 HNNDSNINGNN
+800 NIEEA
-811 VIDETNN
+811 DN
-818 LDFNVSM
+818 LDFNTSM
-825 MNSHDLLVVLGTSTG
+825 MNSHDLLVALGTSTG
-840 RWLVFNC
+840 RWLILNC

-890 LERGYKYNRVGRC
+890 LDHGYKYNRVGRC

-908 FILHID
+908 FVLHID
-914 WSVDGRFIRSVSGD
+914 WSVDSRFLRSVSGD

-942 VSPSTLRDLEWAS
+942 VSPSSLRDLEWAS

-962 EVAGIWPSDSDG
+962 EVAGIWPPDSDG
-974 TDVNA
+974 TDINTCA
-979 CDRSPTA
+979 RSPVA

-999 LFKYP
+999 LFTYP
-1004 TNKPKAEFRAYNGHS
+1004 TNKPKAEFRSYNGHS

>member
-1 MNLENAGLQDRVID
+1 MHVELMNLENAGLQDRVID

-42 LLESARGM
+42 LLESARG
-50 KLHSSS
+50 S
-56 RKPVLHNNGTNVTKT
+56 NVTKT

-80 SRRHTNSRNPT
+80 SRRHTSSRNPT

-109 STTASTTA
+109 STTTSTTA

-134 TLNNQGVGVSGAT
+134 TLNNQAVGVSGGT
-147 NQTRRNRITSASSE
+147 NQTS
-161 DRQFNNFNNNKH
+161 
-173 ERDNKTLSMYEYND
+173 
-187 MIMSR
+187 
-192 QSEPITY
+192 
-199 QQKSSTLKS
+199 
-208 NTSSRYYEASTG
+208 
-220 PSGYTVFW
+220 
-228 RSAYDGEL
+228 
-236 DDIYRMNHCQS
+236 
-247 PPGQQHSVSV
+247 
-257 SSSFRKNHTVA
+257 
-268 PPPPPPPPPAL
+268 
-279 PPSSLCIPPNLV
+279 
-291 RRGRQSS
+291 
-298 GPSSSAYY
+298 
-306 CATDSDDR
+306 
-314 SVHLTSTSRSL
+314 
-325 HPTAWKPG
+325 
-333 GVAICPA
+333 
-340 NREMIQSMNKPSCI
+340 
-354 PKFHDD
+354 
-360 DSKETTYLP
+360 SKETTYLP

-381 PVNVYMPTQIMQNY
+381 PVNVYMPTQIMHNY

-565 PLDDATLVSGGK
+565 PLDDATLVTGGK

-594 GIFENGKQPIEKPKF
+594 GIFENGKQPIDKPKF

-680 NPTGRTEELTE
+680 NPTGHTEELTE
-691 LYGSVRTITQG
+691 LYGAVRTITQG

-725 SPLMFGHFEEFW
+725 SPLMFGHSEEFW

-742 PQAHQFITG
+742 PQAHQFLTG
-751 GRDHLVILWDSLS
+751 GRDHLVVLWDSLS

-777 HCAAFYPPQSVLIT
+777 HCAAFYPLQSVSIT

-800 HNNDSNINGNN
+800 NDNNNINDNN
-811 VIDETNN
+811 IIDETNN

-903 CGHTS
+903 CGHSS

-914 WSVDGRFIRSVSGD
+914 WSVDGRFLRSVSGD

-979 CDRSPTA
+979 CDHSPTA

-1027 LYDGSRLISTGGKDT
+1027 LYDGSRLISIGGKDT

>member
-1 MNLENAGLQDRVID
+1 MHVELMNLENAGLQDRVID

-42 LLESARGM
+42 LLESARG
-50 KLHSSS
+50 S
-56 RKPVLHNNGTNVTKT
+56 NVTKT

-80 SRRHTNSRNPT
+80 SRRHTSSRNPT

-109 STTASTTA
+109 TTTTSTTA

-134 TLNNQGVGVSGAT
+134 TLNNQAVGVSGGT
-147 NQTRRNRITSASSE
+147 NQTS
-161 DRQFNNFNNNKH
+161 
-173 ERDNKTLSMYEYND
+173 
-187 MIMSR
+187 
-192 QSEPITY
+192 
-199 QQKSSTLKS
+199 
-208 NTSSRYYEASTG
+208 
-220 PSGYTVFW
+220 
-228 RSAYDGEL
+228 
-236 DDIYRMNHCQS
+236 
-247 PPGQQHSVSV
+247 
-257 SSSFRKNHTVA
+257 
-268 PPPPPPPPPAL
+268 
-279 PPSSLCIPPNLV
+279 
-291 RRGRQSS
+291 
-298 GPSSSAYY
+298 
-306 CATDSDDR
+306 
-314 SVHLTSTSRSL
+314 
-325 HPTAWKPG
+325 
-333 GVAICPA
+333 
-340 NREMIQSMNKPSCI
+340 
-354 PKFHDD
+354 
-360 DSKETTYLP
+360 SKETTYLP

-381 PVNVYMPTQIMQNY
+381 PVNVYMPTQIMHNY

-565 PLDDATLVSGGK
+565 PLDDATLVTGGK

-594 GIFENGKQPIEKPKF
+594 GIFENGKQPIDKPKF

-680 NPTGRTEELTE
+680 NPTGHTEELTE
-691 LYGSVRTITQG
+691 LYGAVRTITQG

-725 SPLMFGHFEEFW
+725 SPLMFGHSEEFW

-742 PQAHQFITG
+742 PQAHQFLTG

-777 HCAAFYPPQSVLIT
+777 HCAAFYPLQSVSIT

-800 HNNDSNINGNN
+800 NDNNI
-811 VIDETNN
+811 IDETNN

-903 CGHTS
+903 CGHSS

-914 WSVDGRFIRSVSGD
+914 WSVDGRFLRSVSGD

-979 CDRSPTA
+979 CDHSPTA

-1027 LYDGSRLISTGGKDT
+1027 LYDGSRLISIGGKDT
-1042 AVLQWEVCI
+1042 AVLQWE

>member
-1 MNLENAGLQDRVID
+1 MHVELMNLENAGLQDRVID

-42 LLESARGM
+42 LLESARG
-50 KLHSSS
+50 S
-56 RKPVLHNNGTNVTKT
+56 NVTKT

-80 SRRHTNSRNPT
+80 SKRHTNSRNPT

-109 STTASTTA
+109 STTTSTTA

-134 TLNNQGVGVSGAT
+134 TLNNQTAGASGAT
-147 NQTRRNRITSASSE
+147 NQTS
-161 DRQFNNFNNNKH
+161 
-173 ERDNKTLSMYEYND
+173 
-187 MIMSR
+187 
-192 QSEPITY
+192 
-199 QQKSSTLKS
+199 
-208 NTSSRYYEASTG
+208 
-220 PSGYTVFW
+220 
-228 RSAYDGEL
+228 
-236 DDIYRMNHCQS
+236 
-247 PPGQQHSVSV
+247 
-257 SSSFRKNHTVA
+257 
-268 PPPPPPPPPAL
+268 
-279 PPSSLCIPPNLV
+279 
-291 RRGRQSS
+291 
-298 GPSSSAYY
+298 
-306 CATDSDDR
+306 
-314 SVHLTSTSRSL
+314 
-325 HPTAWKPG
+325 
-333 GVAICPA
+333 
-340 NREMIQSMNKPSCI
+340 
-354 PKFHDD
+354 
-360 DSKETTYLP
+360 SKETTYLP

-501 KIIGLGEFERSVC
+501 KIIGLGEFERSIC

-565 PLDDATLVSGGK
+565 PLDDATLVTGGK

-594 GIFENGKQPIEKPKF
+594 GIFEV
-609 ILCLTFAENGDLLTG
+609 T
-624 DSAGNIIA
+624 
-632 WKRGT
+632 
-637 NTVNQICQG
+637 
-646 VHEGG
+646 
-651 IFSLCLTN
+651 
-659 NGHLISGGGKDR
+659 
-671 RLVFFDAAL
+671 
-680 NPTGRTEELTE
+680 
-691 LYGSVRTITQG
+691 
-702 PGELLIIGTTKNMIL
+702 
-717 QAGPGMEI
+717 
-725 SPLMFGHFEEFW
+725 
-737 SLAKH
+737 
-742 PQAHQFITG
+742 HQFLTG

-777 HCAAFYPPQSVLIT
+777 HCAAFYPLQSHLIT

-800 HNNDSNINGNN
+800 DNNI
-811 VIDETNN
+811 IDETNN

-903 CGHTS
+903 CGHSS

-914 WSVDGRFIRSVSGD
+914 WSVDGRFLRSVSGD

-979 CDRSPTA
+979 CDHSPTA

-1004 TNKPKAEFRAYNGHS
+1004 TIKPKAEFHAYNGHS